1 MLDLVVVSVHR
12 KTLETN
18 LENSVF
24 ATATVKTLFTLI
36 HKMLSPRA
44 SPPKIRE
51 GTNDVASVRLVSLV
65 CGLYAYK
72 VL

>member
-36 HKMLSPRA
+36 HKTLSPRA
-44 SPPKIRE
+44 SPKIRE
-51 GTNDVASVRLVSLV
+51 GTNDVASVRLVSLI